1 MQQEL
6 WNISIIFN
14 ELYMF
19 GFVMKSLCFP
29 LLAPSIF
36 TSPPP
41 HLFANSS
48 APTVTQYL
56 SPLSLILSLS
66 PSPSFPGL
74 ELHFHQRGLSCK

>member
-1 MQQEL
+1 MQREL
-6 WNISIIFN
+6 RNISIIFN

-29 LLAPSIF
+29 FLAPSIF

-41 HLFANSS
+41 NLFANSS

-66 PSPSFPGL
+66 LHHHLPSVSSYISTSVG
-74 ELHFHQRGLSCK
+74 